1 MLILQPLL
9 SAPLSSCNQKEESE
23 LLCILID
30 MYSKCEKLCLV
41 IVLLLPQL
49 LSVRIMY
56 QTSFGFGFFFGF
68 LVSFVC
74 QCKRAMFLCLPV
86 LRTSLLRAVLPLSR
100 WHHRLL
106 QRMGTNYTV
115 INIFT
120 SLTLLKARPAHKSAT
135 HTRVH
140 WSTVYFAGEPWPA
153 LDFLPPLV
161 PCGWYRDG
169 AGNTGE
175 ENSGIFS

>member
-56 QTSFGFGFFFGF
+56 QTSFGFGFFFWFFG
-68 LVSFVC
+68 FVC
-74 QCKRAMFLCLPV
+74 VSVQESNVPV
-86 LRTSLLRAVLPLSR
+86 SAGATDIVAESSPAVVSVAP
-100 WHHRLL
+100 
-106 QRMGTNYTV
+106 QTAAANGY
-115 INIFT
+115 
-120 SLTLLKARPAHKSAT
+120 
-135 HTRVH
+135 
-140 WSTVYFAGEPWPA
+140 
-153 LDFLPPLV
+153 
-161 PCGWYRDG
+161 
-169 AGNTGE
+169 
-175 ENSGIFS
+175 